1 MGEPQPW
8 LSGAAEALATT
19 RAGLL
24 TEHGRYGWP
33 ELLAQARVLAAD
45 LPPAPHGWVV
55 PSDGSVRSVI
65 GLLAVGLAD
74 PAPRWVLGDPGRWG
88 AGPAL
93 DETLWPAA
101 ASCVPPDPVQ
111 GPSYAT
117 ATSGTTG
124 EPRLLFGAPAA
135 LPEAVRLYTDGM
147 PEYAGAEVFAACS
160 ALDFAAAFYM
170 TVIPAVL
177 LARDLVLFAPHRW
190 DLAAGALDGR
200 AGICLAAPVLAA
212 LGGRA
217 AGGGDYRGLSVVP
230 AGGGLTAGRA
240 ERISAGF
247 TGCSFLS
254 MLGSTE
260 TGLLT
265 VGREVREDG
274 HVGSPLP
281 GKPVWLTDIG
291 GDGVGTLWTKGP
303 DTRLAASDGRL
314 LRDSDGAVS
323 TGDLAHLDA
332 AGTGYFL
339 DGRSDD
345 LIKVDGVSVYPNSV
359 AAAVRALPGVL
370 DAAVSVDR
378 DGPAD
383 RIVVKVVG
391 ETTEDRVRATCG
403 ALPQPVVPHRV
414 TITAGEAAA
423 YSERGKV
430 LL

>member
-1 MGEPQPW
+1 MGDSRPW
-8 LSGAAEALATT
+8 LSAAVDTLTT
-19 RAGLL
+19 ARTGLV
-24 TEHGRYGWP
+24 TEHGRYSWA
-33 ELLAQARVLAAD
+33 ELVAQAGALAAD
-45 LPPAPHGWVV
+45 LPTSPYGWVV

-74 PAPRWVLGDPGRWG
+74 PAPSWVLGDPGRWSTG
-88 AGPAL
+88 EAVGEALWQAG
-93 DETLWPAA
+93 
-101 ASCVPPDPVQ
+101 ASCSPPGSVPGV
-111 GPSYAT
+111 SYAT

-124 EPRLLFGAPAA
+124 QPRLLFGDPAA
-135 LPEAVRLYTDGM
+135 LPDAVRLYADGM
-147 PEYAGAEVFAACS
+147 PEYADAEVFAACS

-170 TVIPAVL
+170 TVVPAIL
-177 LARDLVLFAPHRW
+177 RARDLVLFAPHRW
-190 DLAAGALDGR
+190 DVAVRELDGR
-200 AGICLAAPVLAA
+200 KGVCLAAPVLAA

-217 AGGGDYRGLSVVP
+217 ASSGDYRGLSLVP
-230 AGGGLTAGRA
+230 AGGGLTAARA

-247 TGCSFLS
+247 TGCSFLT

-274 HVGSPLP
+274 HIGSPLP
-281 GKPVWLTDIG
+281 GKPVWLADVG
-291 GDGVGTLWTKGP
+291 ADGVGTLWTKGP
-303 DTRLAASDGRL
+303 DTRFAASDGSL
-314 LRDSDGAVS
+314 LRDADGAVS

-345 LIKVDGVSVYPNSV
+345 LIKVDGVSVYPTAV

-378 DGPAD
+378 GGPVD
-383 RIVVKVVG
+383 RIVVTVIG
-391 ETTEDRVRATCG
+391 ETTEHRVREACG
-403 ALPQPVVPHRV
+403 ALPQPVVPQRV
-414 TITAGEAAA
+414 VITAGEAAA
-423 YSERGKV
+423 YNERGKV